1 MNTAA
6 PPLQVALVEDDPP
19 LRDATMQTLALEGAE
34 VAAFPDARAALAW
47 LDADYPGVVVSD
59 VRMPGIDGI
68 AFFEKLRK
76 IDPDLPVIL
85 LTADAIA
92 AQGDWQARGAADV
105 LTKPIDVPALLAAM
119 DRALLEPVA

>member
-1 MNTAA
+1 MLDE
-6 PPLQVALVEDDPP
+6 LQ
-19 LRDATMQTLALEGAE
+19 
-34 VAAFPDARAALAW
+34 AAL
-47 LDADYPGVVVSD
+47 PQ
-59 VRMPGIDGI
+59 
-68 AFFEKLRK
+68 
-76 IDPDLPVIL
+76 LPVIL